1 MNRPMLELRKELIAL
16 VEWEA
21 EDFPCPT
28 QTEIDAVAQRVLRM
42 AELLKRMREIAERN

>member
-1 MNRPMLELRKELIAL
+1 MLELRKELVSL

-21 EDFPCPT
+21 EDFPCLT
-28 QTEIDAVAQRVLRM
+28 QTEIDSVAHRIIRM

>member
-1 MNRPMLELRKELIAL
+1 MNRAMLELRKELIAL

-21 EDFPCPT
+21 EEFPCPT
-28 QTEIDAVAQRVLRM
+28 QSEIDAVAHRIIRM